1 MRQSLGSQDN
11 TVPVGASDPS
21 LLPVVGAME
30 KISQVMKRW
39 FYSRGTQLFLDGI
52 TVIVALAVS
61 YFNRFDGSLP
71 QEYHT
76 QLYLLAPVAVVL
88 YLGTNLA
95 LGVYRQVWRFVS
107 FSDAVRILQSIA
119 FATLLLV
126 IVSAGLQRGMPD
138 PQRLDVPSGVLLTFP
153 FFVFGAWI
161 TLRVFRRIEYGK
173 HRLRRIMAN
182 SASPRKRL
190 LIVGAGA
197 AGVALVREL
206 ANRSEFEIAGFI
218 DDDPRL
224 QRRKIEGY
232 QVLGSTEEIH
242 DIIEKHRVDEVT
254 LCIPSAP
261 RWVLESIVR
270 KCQTTGVK
278 ISTVPSLGE
287 IVLGK
292 VTISRLRPVE
302 MESLLGR
309 SCIAYPAED
318 PHLMETYR
326 GQRILV
332 TGAGGSIGS
341 ELVRQLRQF
350 SPSFLILLDKDENSL
365 FETCME
371 IREDFDPVI
380 EVVADVRD
388 RDRIFQVFEK
398 LRPTV
403 VFHAAAYK
411 HVPLME
417 IHPSEAIFNN
427 VTGTRNLV
435 EASQHFGVRTFVFI
449 STDKAVN
456 PTSVM
461 GASKRVAEMVVQNA
475 ASSGTRTRFSCVR
488 FGNVLGSRGSV
499 IPIFQRQIKT
509 GRPITVTHP
518 EVRRF
523 FMTISEAV
531 QLVIQ
536 AGSLGERG
544 EIFLLDM
551 GEPIKI
557 VDLARN
563 LIEQSGLIPGKD
575 VDVQFTGLR
584 PGEKLYE
591 ELLVNGENGIR
602 STRYPK
608 IFMAQALS
616 LDQESVQRAVAEL
629 EVGARNQ
636 DGEAIRAIFQRLD
649 IGYQVLKVPS
659 MATERGSSLVYQT

>member
-1 MRQSLGSQDN
+1 
-11 TVPVGASDPS
+11 
-21 LLPVVGAME
+21 
-30 KISQVMKRW
+30 
-39 FYSRGTQLFLDGI
+39 
-52 TVIVALAVS
+52 
-61 YFNRFDGSLP
+61 
-71 QEYHT
+71 
-76 QLYLLAPVAVVL
+76 
-88 YLGTNLA
+88 
-95 LGVYRQVWRFVS
+95 
-107 FSDAVRILQSIA
+107 
-119 FATLLLV
+119 
-126 IVSAGLQRGMPD
+126 
-138 PQRLDVPSGVLLTFP
+138 
-153 FFVFGAWI
+153 
-161 TLRVFRRIEYGK
+161 
-173 HRLRRIMAN
+173 
-182 SASPRKRL
+182 
-190 LIVGAGA
+190 
-197 AGVALVREL
+197 
-206 ANRSEFEIAGFI
+206 
-218 DDDPRL
+218 
-224 QRRKIEGY
+224 
-232 QVLGSTEEIH
+232 
-242 DIIEKHRVDEVT
+242 
-254 LCIPSAP
+254 
-261 RWVLESIVR
+261 
-270 KCQTTGVK
+270 
-278 ISTVPSLGE
+278 
-287 IVLGK
+287 
-292 VTISRLRPVE
+292 
-302 MESLLGR
+302 
-309 SCIAYPAED
+309 
-318 PHLMETYR
+318 
-326 GQRILV
+326 
-332 TGAGGSIGS
+332 
-341 ELVRQLRQF
+341 
-350 SPSFLILLDKDENSL
+350 
-365 FETCME
+365 
-371 IREDFDPVI
+371 
-380 EVVADVRD
+380 DVRD

-649 IGYQVLKVPS
+649 IGYQVLK
-659 MATERGSSLVYQT
+659 